1 MGARTTTTER
11 VKFYKRNFMR
21 FHDEGYSIPEI
32 AEKSN
37 ISYGHAYTLL
47 QEIADANGVSR
58 EELLKI
64 KNRKKPQFG
73 KSSKIATQFV
83 NSAELAEE
91 FDNTLKSVD
100 NILEDI
106 DRMINL

>member
-11 VKFYKRNFMR
+11 VKFYKNNFMR
-21 FHDEGYSIPEI
+21 FHEEGYSIPEI
-32 AEKSN
+32 AGKCN
-37 ISYGHAYTLL
+37 ISCGHAYALL
-47 QEIADANGVSR
+47 QEIADANEVTR

-64 KNRKKPQFG
+64 KDRKKPQFL

-83 NSAELAEE
+83 DSAELASE

-106 DRMINL
+106 DRMINI